1 MPQDTLGTNTHRS
14 QRVEIIITSVDIA
27 NVCLSVFV
35 CVCVEATSVSCF
47 NVYILRLATSVWQP
61 ACPVAAAILFCV
73 CGFLS

>member
-1 MPQDTLGTNTHRS
+1 MPQDILGTNTHRS

-27 NVCLSVFV
+27 NVWLSV
-35 CVCVEATSVSCF
+35 CVCVKATSVSCF
-47 NVYILRLATSVWQP
+47 NVYVLRLATSVWQA